1 MRVVHVATNSRAVE
15 MLGLEK
21 YALNLAV
28 AQKASG
34 SDVMIITNRPG
45 VLSEA
50 CHQHDIPVV
59 VERALNQLPAK
70 ESIPVLVSQFS
81 SLSANVIHCHTPS
94 AVAQAI
100 PAGNQLGIPC
110 VFTFHVSGKDNGKF
124 DARNPVMSAR
134 NSGMRFST
142 ICVSK
147 INFES
152 MKEHGIPETELHYVP
167 LGTKPVPRE
176 RAREVHKSRRPNLIF
191 VGSLDS
197 RKGPDLAI
205 LAMAELRRRRGP
217 DCPALNIY
225 GNGETEEHYREMVTV
240 LQLNDN
246 VQFCGFQANV
256 LDWCPDSDILL
267 MSSRSELGPLV
278 VLEAMSRGMPIVASE
293 VGNVP
298 EMLPDQRYGRIVPVN
313 SIVPLAD
320 AAESLLDDIAAGLF
334 DPNLVIERHRSLFT
348 TQKMAERVEE
358 VYKQVLA
365 ANSASR

>member
-1 MRVVHVATNSRAVE
+1 MRVVHVATNNIEIR

-34 SDVMIITNRPG
+34 SDVMIITNRLG

-59 VERALNQLPAK
+59 VERGLNQFPAD
-70 ESIPVLVSQFS
+70 ESIPALASQFS
-81 SLSANVIHCHTPS
+81 SFGANVIHCHTPS

-100 PAGNQLGIPC
+100 RAGNQLDIPC
-110 VFTFHVSGKDNGKF
+110 VFTFHVSGPDNGKF
-124 DARNPVMSAR
+124 GARNPVTTAR
-134 NSGMRFST
+134 NAGMRFTT
-142 ICVSK
+142 ICVAK
-147 INFES
+147 DNFES
-152 MKEHGIPETELHYVP
+152 LKKHGIPETELYYVP
-167 LGTKPVPRE
+167 VGTTPAPRE
-176 RAREVHKSRRPNLIF
+176 HAREAHESRHPNLIF
-191 VGSLDS
+191 VGSLDP
-197 RKGPDLAI
+197 RKGPELAI
-205 LAMAELRRRRGP
+205 LAMADLRRRRGP

-225 GNGETEEHYREMVTV
+225 GNGEMEEHYREMVTV
-240 LQLNDN
+240 LQLNDI
-246 VQFCGFQANV
+246 VRFCGFQANV

-267 MSSRSELGPLV
+267 MSSRSELAPLV

-293 VGNVP
+293 VGDVP

-313 SIVPLAD
+313 SIVPLVD
-320 AAESLLDDIAAGLF
+320 AVESLLDDIAAGRF
-334 DPNLVIERHRSLFT
+334 DPSLVIERHRSLFT
-348 TQKMAERVEE
+348 TQKMAERVEA